1 MSEVGDEKLDAQ
13 EIFEEIVNFIHYY
26 NMKLYSKRKIKK
38 IKEILEN
45 GRWKRQLKELNKFR

>member
-45 GRWKRQLKELNKFR
+45 GRWKR